1 MRYYNRY
8 QNFIV
13 NGEQTIVPFVKIPS
27 KPTDKRYVYRQ
38 ESSRLDKL
46 SYEIYGTPYFGWLI
60 LMCNPEYGVLENN
73 ITDGS
78 VLTVPFPLVASLQ
91 DYKDALDNYFFYYGK

>member
-60 LMCNPEYGVLENN
+60 LMGNPEYGGL
-73 ITDGS
+73 
-78 VLTVPFPLVASLQ
+78 
-91 DYKDALDNYFFYYGK
+91 